1 MFNYFVKTNL
11 DSWDMKFEGNLFRIK
26 VGAKY
31 GMNALLSIILM
42 IFFATCWLDLFEVI
56 FYFVYHGKSPL
67 KPPCGWIFLE
77 LFPFAWNSR
86 KNPSWHLE
94 SEFSKKESVIRFIS
108 EKKSSENLGKF
119 TIFDESIL
127 DRVEASKAYYNLGVS
142 YAEMHKYDKVP
153 WWQFLFGAT
162 GGKIFF
168 NKNATKDP
176 SATLIYSEVTTKNCM
191 KPAKC
196 LLSSKCPIENFKRKE
211 ISHAKKTWWTS

>member
-86 KNPSWHLE
+86 KIQVDIWNRSSPKKNRSSDSSPKRNPRKTW
-94 SEFSKKESVIRFIS
+94 
-108 EKKSSENLGKF
+108 KF

-196 LLSSKCPIENFKRKE
+196 LLSSKCRSK
-211 ISHAKKTWWTS
+211 ISRGKK